1 LIEDRRDHV
10 VGDRTGAAACYMTRG
25 AILGGGASEVISDG
39 HGRSRLSG
47 LSGLGNHSMME
58 TYTLPDLPYDY
69 AALEPH
75 VSARIMQL
83 HHDKHHAGYV
93 KQANA
98 TLDRLV
104 ELRAAGGG
112 DAMLLR
118 ALEKSLAFNVSGHL
132 LHAAFWPSMRPDGG
146 GRPEGELAAA
156 IDETFGGYDALRRQM
171 TEAVASLQG
180 SGWGALVWEPL
191 AGRLIVEQIY
201 DHQGN
206 MTPANVPL
214 LVVDGWEHAYYLQ
227 YENDKERFVEAFFE
241 IADWEQ
247 AARRFEHTRRLPAL
261 AEMGDAP

>member
-1 LIEDRRDHV
+1 METMD
-10 VGDRTGAAACYMTRG
+10 
-25 AILGGGASEVISDG
+25 
-39 HGRSRLSG
+39 
-47 LSGLGNHSMME
+47 SMD

-75 VSARIMQL
+75 ISARIMEL

-98 TLDRLV
+98 TLERL
-104 ELRAAGGG
+104 EQLRSDGGG

-132 LHAAFWPSMRPDGG
+132 LHSALWPSMRPGG
-146 GRPEGELAAA
+146 GELEGELAAA
-156 IDETFGGYDALRRQM
+156 VDDAFGTFDAMRRQL
-171 TEAVASLQG
+171 TEAVSSLQG
-180 SGWGALVWEPL
+180 SGWAALVWEPL

-214 LVVDGWEHAYYLQ
+214 LVIDGWEHAYYLQ
-227 YENDKERFVEAFFE
+227 YANEKDRYIEAFFE
-241 IADWEQ
+241 VADWGQ
-247 AARRFEHTRRLPAL
+247 AARRFEQTRRLPAF
-261 AEMGDAP
+261 ADITARGAVRP